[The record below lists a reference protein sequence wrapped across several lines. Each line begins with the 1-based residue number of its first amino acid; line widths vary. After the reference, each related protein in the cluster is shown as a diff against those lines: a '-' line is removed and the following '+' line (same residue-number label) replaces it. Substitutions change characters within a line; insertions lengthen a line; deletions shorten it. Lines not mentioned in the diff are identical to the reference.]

1 MSTTLDHTFGPAE
14 KSPSAWPCAIF
25 GHEMDNRTAATDGD
39 RPRCGRCREPFLF
52 EDGRVTHT
60 RHVLGCFLRHHTYV
74 RSGARGGHHEYTC
87 VRCGHPLLF
96 AEERDPYT
104 GASRFHKKV
113 RYLCG
118 LFGHDVHAVT
128 LRAGLTEYACDCGH
142 SFLLADAGLTRVT
155 HPLICTLT
163 GHRVAFVERRGSYRE
178 HRCLDCGHT
187 FGWTA

>member
-1 MSTTLDHTFGPAE
+1 MSTTLDHTFRHAE

-52 EDGRVTHT
+52 EHGRVTHT

-155 HPLICTLT
+155 HPLICTLS